1 MPKQLTCAGFMLF
14 ICSMLFSGCN
24 KTVEGIPGTAGP
36 DGEPGLSITESRSA
50 ITGYVTL
57 VSQFSIPQTVFD
69 SVNVSTYMGDSLV
82 KAVTDKTGKFSLPN
96 LKAGT
101 YRILFQRNGYD
112 SIAVNVV
119 HSAGNEDKFI
129 GIIQMAGSL
138 TTHILN
144 QTLTIR
150 NDPFVIGRQFLDM
163 ITSIDGPPLEISS
176 RRYYSVYMYGQNVS
190 FTYMYYTGTE
200 GTNQFESQI
209 FYTSSDI
216 NSSHFN
222 PGDTVYVKTVL
233 TPAYSLQTSW
243 FDSNTYQ
250 DIPYP
255 YNGDS
260 TADYFIW
267 PN

>member
-1 MPKQLTCAGFMLF
+1 MHKQMACAGFMFF
-14 ICSMLFSGCN
+14 ICCMLFSGCS
-24 KTVEGIPGTAGP
+24 KTAEGIRGPAGP
-36 DGEPGLSITESRSA
+36 AGKPGLSITESRSA

-57 VSQFSIPQTVFD
+57 VSQFLIPQSVFD

-112 SIAVNVV
+112 SIGVNVV

-129 GIIQMAGSL
+129 GIIQMDGSL
-138 TTHILN
+138 TTHILH
-144 QTLTIR
+144 QTLTVR

-163 ITSIDGPPLEISS
+163 LTTIDGPPLKISS
-176 RRYYSVYMYGQNVS
+176 RRYYSVYLYGNNVS
-190 FTYMYYTGTE
+190 FDYVYYTGNE
-200 GTNQFESQI
+200 GNNQFESQI

-243 FDSNTYQ
+243 FDSKTYQ
-250 DIPYP
+250 DISYP

-260 TADYFIW
+260 TMNYFIW

>member
-1 MPKQLTCAGFMLF
+1 MPKQMRCAGCMLL
-14 ICSMLFSGCN
+14 ICCVLLSGCS
-24 KTVEGIPGTAGP
+24 KTTEGIQGPAGP
-36 DGEPGLSITESRSA
+36 EGGPGQSITESRSA

-57 VSQFSIPQTVFD
+57 VSQFEVPQSVFD
-69 SVNVSTYMGDSLV
+69 SVNVSTFMGDSLV
-82 KAVTDKTGKFSLPN
+82 KTVTDKTGKFSLPD

-112 SIAVNVV
+112 SIAVNVI

-129 GIIQMAGSL
+129 GIIQMDGSL
-138 TTHILN
+138 TTHILD
-144 QTLTIR
+144 QTLTVR

-163 ITSIDGPPLEISS
+163 ITTIDGPRLEISS
-176 RRYYSVYMYGQNVS
+176 RRYYSVYMYGKNVS
-190 FTYMYYTGTE
+190 FDYTYYTGSE

-209 FYTSSDI
+209 FYSSSDI
-216 NSSHFN
+216 NSTHFN

-233 TPAYSLQTSW
+233 TPAYSLMTSW
-243 FDSNTYQ
+243 FDSKTYR
-250 DIPYP
+250 DIDYP

-260 TADYFIW
+260 TVNYFIW